1 MLNMFYYGMGILL
14 GISLFA
20 KFISTLTIRKMV
32 REAAEIHKSE
42 HRFMKL
48 LKAKFEH
55 MCMVSERVQNVGAF
69 VDKYLYEYKVCG
81 IRLQSWRSAP
91 MKGVFLILILGI
103 FAVCESLRTDGM
115 TGQVMEYVQWT
126 GSFVLPLLLVQ
137 LLSGEKIRLLAA
149 RNYMVEYLENVC
161 IHRYEKQHQEIEEPQ
176 IVEEKCEEE
185 EKSQQEMRIRAILEE
200 FLA

>member
-1 MLNMFYYGMGILL
+1 MLKMIFYGMGILL

-20 KFISTLTIRKMV
+20 KFISALTIRKMV
-32 REAAEIHKSE
+32 KEAAEIHKSE

-91 MKGVFLILILGI
+91 KKGAFLILILGV
-103 FAVCESLRTDGM
+103 FAVCESIRTDGV
-115 TGQVMEYVQWT
+115 TRQVMEYIQWT
-126 GSFVLPLLLVQ
+126 GIFVLPLLLAQ
-137 LLSGEKIRLLAA
+137 FLSGEKARLLAA

-161 IHRYEKQHQEIEEPQ
+161 IHRYAKKQQEIERPQ
-176 IVEEKCEEE
+176 IDDEKCEEE

>member
-1 MLNMFYYGMGILL
+1 MLKMIYYGMGLLL
-14 GISLFA
+14 GIGLWA
-20 KFISTLTIRKMV
+20 KLISTLTVRRMV
-32 REAAEIHKSE
+32 KEAAEIHKSE

-81 IRLQSWRSAP
+81 IRLQSWRNTPKKS
-91 MKGVFLILILGI
+91 VFLILILGAV
-103 FAVCESLRTDGM
+103 AVCGSIRTDGV
-115 TGQVMEYVQWT
+115 TGQVMEYIQWT
-126 GSFVLPLLLVQ
+126 GIFVLPLLLVQ
-137 LLSGEKIRLLAA
+137 LLSGEKARLLAA

-161 IHRYEKQHQEIEEPQ
+161 VHRYEKRHQEVEEAQ
-176 IVEEKCEEE
+176 IVDEKCEEE
-185 EKSQQEMRIRAILEE
+185 EKSQQEIRIRAILEE